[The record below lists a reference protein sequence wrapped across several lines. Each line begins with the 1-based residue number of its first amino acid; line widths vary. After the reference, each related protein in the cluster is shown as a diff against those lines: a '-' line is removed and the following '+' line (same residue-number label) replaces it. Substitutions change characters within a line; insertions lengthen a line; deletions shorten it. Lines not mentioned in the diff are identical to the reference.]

1 MQHALK
7 FILKLLK
14 GGEEEDVVDDF
25 VKPHPKLRLQA
36 WFEDHSNQGYS
47 HWHAAG
53 LTQYIDIDPS
63 SWNEVARLADRI
75 VVAY

>member
-14 GGEEEDVVDDF
+14 GGEEEDIVEDF

-36 WFEDHSNQGYS
+36 WFEDHPTQG
-47 HWHAAG
+47 HGHVG
-53 LTQYIDIDPS
+53 LNHYIDIDPS
-63 SWNEVARLADRI
+63 SWSEVARLADRI